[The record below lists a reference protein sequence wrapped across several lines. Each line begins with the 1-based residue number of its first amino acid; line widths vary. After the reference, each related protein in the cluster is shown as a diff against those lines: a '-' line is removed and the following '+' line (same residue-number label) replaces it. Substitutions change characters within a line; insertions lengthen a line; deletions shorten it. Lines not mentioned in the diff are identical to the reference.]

1 MNNSANLDLTE
12 GKITTKLWAF
22 AIPLMLGNVL
32 QQLYNLVDT
41 WVVGKYIGENALAA
55 VGSSYTLMTFLTSI
69 IIGLCL
75 GSSAF
80 ISMAFGKRREDLIKN
95 GIYISFVIIA
105 TLTGILM
112 FISYCWI
119 NEILNIMNVPDNVK
133 SGMKIYMLYCLAGFV
148 GIFLYNYVSNV
159 LRGIGNSVI
168 PLIFLG
174 VTVALNI
181 VLDIYFV
188 RNLEMGIKGAAI
200 ATVISEY
207 VSGVGILVYFLMMYP
222 KYHIHREN
230 MKIKK
235 DNFRNIMALSG
246 FTCLQQSVMN
256 FGILMVQGVVNSF
269 GTDVMAAFAV
279 AVKID
284 TIAYMPVQDFG
295 NAFSIFVAQNYGA
308 GRTKRIREGIK
319 QTFISV
325 VVFCVVISG
334 VVCGFARPLMAIF
347 VNESKTN
354 IINIG
359 VHYLRIEGAFYIG
372 IGILFMIYGYYRA
385 VNSPM
390 VSVILTVISLGT
402 RVILAYVLSGISFI
416 GVTGIWAA
424 ISIGWFL
431 ADFTGIIIYLY
442 DVRVKRSK
450 KYEHAYR

>member
-112 FISYCWI
+112 FISYSWI

-133 SGMKIYMLYCLAGFV
+133 SGMKIYMLYCLAGF
-148 GIFLYNYVSNV
+148 
-159 LRGIGNSVI
+159 
-168 PLIFLG
+168 
-174 VTVALNI
+174 
-181 VLDIYFV
+181 
-188 RNLEMGIKGAAI
+188 
-200 ATVISEY
+200 
-207 VSGVGILVYFLMMYP
+207 
-222 KYHIHREN
+222 
-230 MKIKK
+230 
-235 DNFRNIMALSG
+235 
-246 FTCLQQSVMN
+246 
-256 FGILMVQGVVNSF
+256 
-269 GTDVMAAFAV
+269 
-279 AVKID
+279 
-284 TIAYMPVQDFG
+284 
-295 NAFSIFVAQNYGA
+295 
-308 GRTKRIREGIK
+308 
-319 QTFISV
+319 
-325 VVFCVVISG
+325 
-334 VVCGFARPLMAIF
+334 ARPLMEIF

-372 IGILFMIYGYYRA
+372 IGILFMLYGYYRA

-390 VSVILTVISLGT
+390 ISVILTIISLGT
-402 RVILAYVLSGISFI
+402 RVILAYLLSGISFI

-424 ISIGWFL
+424 IPIGWFL
-431 ADFTGIIIYLY
+431 ADVTGIIIYLY
-442 DVRVKRSK
+442 DARVKRSK
-450 KYEHAYR
+450 TI